1 MNKMK
6 TFSKLLEEI
15 NKTKFIDYGKI
26 EWFYKKRKITKKQK
40 VELEKI
46 NYTNENS

>member
-1 MNKMK
+1 MRKTK

-26 EWFYKKRKITKKQK
+26 EWFYKTRKITKKEKLQ
-40 VELEKI
+40 LEKTI
-46 NYTNENS
+46 ND